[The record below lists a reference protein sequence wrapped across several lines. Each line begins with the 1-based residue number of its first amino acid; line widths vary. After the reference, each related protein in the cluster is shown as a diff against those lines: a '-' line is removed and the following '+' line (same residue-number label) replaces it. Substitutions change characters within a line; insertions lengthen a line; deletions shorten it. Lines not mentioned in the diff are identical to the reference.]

1 MAPHDVDL
9 LLELVRQAHRKKC
22 LHYRRDR
29 DKNLS
34 TLATLGIT
42 VRDMFAIVAALKS
55 KDALRSPWKNTNPG
69 FPDETTCEF
78 GTLAEGS
85 EVYVKV
91 SVAGLDDGPQGCVI
105 SFHFPEKRLTYPF
118 K

>member
-29 DKNLS
+29 EKNLG
-34 TLATLGIT
+34 TLAALGIT

-55 KDALRSPWKNTNPG
+55 EDALRSPWKNTNPG
-69 FPDETTCEF
+69 FPYETVCEF
-78 GTLAEGS
+78 GTLVES
-85 EVYVKV
+85 REVYVKV
-91 SVAGLDDGPQGCVI
+91 SVVGFDACSQGCVI
-105 SFHFPEKRLTYPF
+105 SFHFPEKRLTYPY